1 MNKINHSINKLK
13 FFLKRVYLNDR
24 AISLYQIFKI
34 FILKIREDEIF
45 ERSLAVAFSFT
56 LATFPLIIFFFALIP
71 FINVFIEEIDSNRIM
86 EFLYQVIP
94 ANMFEITQETILDLV
109 SIKRGGLLSFG
120 VLAALFLSTN
130 GFNTLIKTFNSCH
143 KVIENR
149 GFFQTRITALI
160 LTLIFSAVTIFAIIL
175 STISGVLIDWINSS
189 NYFFNDFGYYT
200 YIFSIVILFIIF
212 YLVITSIYYFA
223 PVIHNKW
230 KFFSS
235 GSTIASLGCVA
246 ISLVF
251 SYYLNNFST
260 YNKIYGSIGVLIA
273 FMGWVYLIS
282 AILLIGFEWNTSID
296 IALKKVKQKIS

>member
-109 SIKRGGLLSFG
+109 SIKRG
-120 VLAALFLSTN
+120 
-130 GFNTLIKTFNSCH
+130 
-143 KVIENR
+143 
-149 GFFQTRITALI
+149 
-160 LTLIFSAVTIFAIIL
+160 
-175 STISGVLIDWINSS
+175 
-189 NYFFNDFGYYT
+189 
-200 YIFSIVILFIIF
+200 
-212 YLVITSIYYFA
+212 
-223 PVIHNKW
+223 
-230 KFFSS
+230 
-235 GSTIASLGCVA
+235 
-246 ISLVF
+246 
-251 SYYLNNFST
+251 
-260 YNKIYGSIGVLIA
+260 
-273 FMGWVYLIS
+273 
-282 AILLIGFEWNTSID
+282 
-296 IALKKVKQKIS
+296 

>member
-1 MNKINHSINKLK
+1 MNKIENTKKILRSFLQGFYLK
-13 FFLKRVYLNDR
+13 NT
-24 AISLYQIFKI
+24 AISLYQITKI

-56 LATFPLIIFFFALIP
+56 LGAFPFIIFLFALIP
-71 FINVFIEEIDSNRIM
+71 YINVFVPEINSEKIM
-86 EFLYQVIP
+86 GFLYQIMP
-94 ANMFEITQETILDLV
+94 TNMYDITKETILDLI

-149 GFFQTRITALI
+149 GFFETRITALI
-160 LTLIFSAVTIFAIIL
+160 LTLIFSLVAIFSILL
-175 STISGVLIDWINSS
+175 STISAFLTDWLHSNS
-189 NYFFNDFGYYT
+189 YFFNDFLYYT
-200 YIFSIVILFIIF
+200 YLFSVIILFIIF

-235 GSTIASLGCVA
+235 GSTLASIGCVIITLA
-246 ISLVF
+246 F

-260 YNKIYGSIGVLIA
+260 YNKIYGSIGVLMA
-273 FMGWVYLIS
+273 FMGWVYVIS
-282 AILLIGFEWNTSID
+282 TILLIGFEWNTSID
-296 IALKKVKQKIS
+296 IALKKIKEKK